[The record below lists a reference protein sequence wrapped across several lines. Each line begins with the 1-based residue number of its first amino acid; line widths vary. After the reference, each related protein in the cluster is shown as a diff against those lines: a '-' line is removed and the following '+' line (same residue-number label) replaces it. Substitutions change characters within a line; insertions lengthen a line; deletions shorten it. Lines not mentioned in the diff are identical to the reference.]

1 MHEKRLVGEAAAE
14 LVENKMVVGLGSG
27 STVFYTL
34 KKLGYLIEKGLQIQ
48 GVATSNTTAEL
59 AREFKIPLVDL
70 GRVEHIDI
78 AIDGADEMDPNF
90 NLIKGGGGALL
101 REKMVA
107 KAAKRMVIIADS
119 SKNVKKL
126 GEFLLPVEVI
136 PFGWEMTARHI
147 QRLGGIFKLRMT
159 SDNKPYVTDNKNY
172 ILDCDFNFITNPTQ
186 LEVSLNMLP
195 GVVENGLFVNV
206 PTDVITILNEEVKVF
221 ENIKH
226 IKRTL

>member
-1 MHEKRLVGEAAAE
+1 LNEKQIVGEAAAE
-14 LVENKMVVGLGSG
+14 LVEKKMVVGLGSG

-34 KKLGYLIEKGLQIQ
+34 KKLGYLVEKGLQIQ
-48 GVATSNTTAEL
+48 GVATSNTTAKL
-59 AREFKIPLVDL
+59 ARELKIPLVDL
-70 GRVEHIDI
+70 GAVDYIDI

-119 SKNVKKL
+119 SKNVEKL
-126 GEFLLPVEVI
+126 GHFLLPVEVI

-147 QRLGGIFKLRMT
+147 QRLGCTLKLRMT
-159 SDNKPYVTDNKNY
+159 ADNKPYVTDNKNY
-172 ILDCDFNFITNPTQ
+172 ILDCDFNFITNPNQ

-195 GVVENGLFVNV
+195 GVVENGLFIDV
-206 PTDVITILNEEVKVF
+206 PTDIVTIYNGIVQTF
-221 ENIKH
+221 
-226 IKRTL
+226 KR

>member
-1 MHEKRLVGEAAAE
+1 MHEKQLVGEAAAD
-14 LVENKMVVGLGSG
+14 LVENNMVVGLGSG

-34 KKLGYLIEKGLQIQ
+34 KKLGYLVEKGLQIQ
-48 GVATSNTTAEL
+48 GVATSKTTAKL
-59 AREFKIPLVDL
+59 ARELKIPLVDL
-70 GRVEHIDI
+70 GAVDYIDV

-119 SKNVKKL
+119 SKNVEKL
-126 GEFLLPVEVI
+126 GGFLLPVEVI

-147 QRLGGIFKLRMT
+147 QRLGGIFKLRVT

-172 ILDCDFNFITNPTQ
+172 ILDCDFNFITDPAQ

-206 PTDVITILNEEVKVF
+206 PTDVITILNEKVKLF
-221 ENIKH
+221 GNIK
-226 IKRTL
+226 TL

>member
-1 MHEKRLVGEAAAE
+1 LHQKQLVGEAAAR

-34 KKLGYLIEKGLQIQ
+34 KKLGSLVSEGLHIQ
-48 GVATSNTTAEL
+48 GVATSDKTAEL
-59 AREFKIPLVDL
+59 AREFKIPLVNL
-70 GRVEHIDI
+70 GAVEHIDI
-78 AIDGADEMDPNF
+78 AIDGADEMDPYF

-101 REKMVA
+101 REKMIA

-119 SKNVKKL
+119 SKNVEKL
-126 GEFLLPVEVI
+126 GGFLLPVEII

-147 QRLGGIFKLRMT
+147 QRLGGSSKLRLR

-172 ILDCDFNFITNPTQ
+172 ILDCNFNFITNPAQ
-186 LEVSLNMLP
+186 LEVSLNMIP

-206 PTDVITILNEEVKVF
+206 PTDVITILNEKVIMF
-221 ENIKH
+221 QNLKN
-226 IKRTL
+226 